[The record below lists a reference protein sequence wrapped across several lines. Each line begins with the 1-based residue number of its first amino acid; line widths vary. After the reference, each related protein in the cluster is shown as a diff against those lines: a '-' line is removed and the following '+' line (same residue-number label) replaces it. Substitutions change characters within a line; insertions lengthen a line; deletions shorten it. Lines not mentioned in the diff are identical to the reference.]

1 MHLFTEI
8 AIIGIGLI
16 GSSLARVIQKN
27 NLSSKISISSK
38 SPETLALAK
47 ELQLGHFYSLNPE
60 EVVINADLVIICVPL
75 GAFKTVAQLIGPN
88 LKYDAILT
96 DTGSSKQS
104 VIEDITPYV
113 PKNAHFVPGHP
124 IAGTEHSGP
133 ASGFADLFKNRWTIL
148 TPLEN
153 TNPTSIKKI
162 KTFWEN
168 CGSMVEIM
176 DAERHAQVLAI
187 TSHLPQ
193 LIAYCI
199 VDTATNLEKSLQS
212 EVIKFSAAGFRDFT
226 RLAASDPIMWRDV
239 CLKNREAVLDVL
251 SQFSEDLTALRR
263 SIRRGDGTDLERI
276 FKRTRKIRKSIIEA
290 KQA

>member
-133 ASGFADLFKNRWTIL
+133 PSGFADLFKKRWTIL

-176 DAERHAQVLAI
+176 DAERHDQVLAI